1 MILDHFK
8 KIFQGL
14 VKTIALTVVWSA
26 GDNQDEDAGETRM
39 LVTIKTRMLF
49 TAKTRMLL
57 TAKTRIL
64 VTTKT
69 RMMIKIIQF
78 GLLMSSLSKKLSGNL
93 VDCCVAWLHGCVIL
107 ALQ

>member
-1 MILDHFK
+1 MRSFALGTINS
-8 KIFQGL
+8 QGTL
-14 VKTIALTVVWSA
+14 KGLF
-26 GDNQDEDAGETRM
+26 
-39 LVTIKTRMLF
+39 RMLF

-78 GLLMSSLSKKLSGNL
+78 GLLMSSLSKKPSGNL
-93 VDCCVAWLHGCVIL
+93 VEKKVKKNSLL
-107 ALQ
+107 P